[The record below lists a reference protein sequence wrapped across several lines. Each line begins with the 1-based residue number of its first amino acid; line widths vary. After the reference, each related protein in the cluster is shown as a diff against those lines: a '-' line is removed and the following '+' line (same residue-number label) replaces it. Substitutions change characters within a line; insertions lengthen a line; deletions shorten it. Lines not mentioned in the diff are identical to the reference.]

1 MQYKDERQGD
11 GGVLTLVYFKGTC
24 LNISSLSIMFA

>member
-1 MQYKDERQGD
+1 MQYNNERQSD

-24 LNISSLSIMFA
+24 LNISLLSIMFA